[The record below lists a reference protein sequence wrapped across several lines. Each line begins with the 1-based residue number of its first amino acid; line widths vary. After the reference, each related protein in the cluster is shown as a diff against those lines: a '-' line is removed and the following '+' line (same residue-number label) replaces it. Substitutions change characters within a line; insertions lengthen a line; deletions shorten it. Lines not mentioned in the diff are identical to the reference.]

1 MPTSNSQMIHKLQ
14 VALNRNGLKILCNRS
29 QFYSDTA
36 KRPVTMY
43 VVSQAI
49 WNEGRQRWDH
59 EKLFTTA
66 SEIQE
71 VLFLRNLWYHLQGKP
86 IPPTNRMKGAAEFE
100 RKWQEFY
107 ESHQDLTIYLTDHEL
122 PDPDD
127 ESDE

>member
-29 QFYSDTA
+29 QFYSDKA

-43 VVSQAI
+43 IVSQATFVP
-49 WNEGRQRWDH
+49 EKQRWEH
-59 EKLFTTA
+59 EKWFTTA

-107 ESHQDLTIYLTDHEL
+107 ESHQDLSIYICDDDL
-122 PDPDD
+122 PDPN
-127 ESDE
+127 E